1 MGLFVRIYTVFV
13 AKKKKKEEA
22 VFEFSDF
29 NKEEYIKNDFRDSK
43 VAFVAIPFGI
53 LIAVITHYMLSSGI
67 STRIAMIVGF
77 TSPILLIKIVPFIVK
92 MDEFPIKKMFGPAIT
107 SIFTWLGVFILLSNP
122 PFLDIASPVI
132 EEFEIYDYDGNTWN
146 EMNKENEEYLV
157 PENEEFTITV
167 LVLDN
172 DEVEGVQFTIH
183 SDNGEFIPVEMDDEF
198 PNGYENRWQYQHDGL
213 NAGEYTIKI
222 VATDTEDNVEE
233 ITKKF
238 IVS

>member
-1 MGLFVRIYTVFV
+1 MRIYTEFV
-13 AKKKKKEEA
+13 AKKKKKEEV

-122 PFLDIASPVI
+122 PF
-132 EEFEIYDYDGNTWN
+132 
-146 EMNKENEEYLV
+146 
-157 PENEEFTITV
+157 
-167 LVLDN
+167 
-172 DEVEGVQFTIH
+172 
-183 SDNGEFIPVEMDDEF
+183 
-198 PNGYENRWQYQHDGL
+198 
-213 NAGEYTIKI
+213 
-222 VATDTEDNVEE
+222 
-233 ITKKF
+233 
-238 IVS
+238 